1 MIGVPLFYNL
11 AFVPTDNIGAMDAEV
26 LSALKPGHRR
36 AARARRALRSSLPP
50 DFPGSSFYFQP
61 ADIVSQVLNFGVSAP
76 VDVQVEGANLARSY
90 EVARRL
96 RDAMRTV
103 PGAVDVHVAQVL
115 DYPALKVQVD
125 RVRAAQLGL
134 SQRDVAN
141 SMLISLSSSGL
152 IAPSFFLNPANNV
165 NYAVSVQTPIARLA
179 SVPSLLATPLTP
191 AGGARP
197 ADGSGTPA
205 LAEPPEAPAVVLGNV
220 ASVSPGAAPGVVSH
234 YTVQRVIDVEAGVEG
249 RDLGGVV
256 GDIRSRIAALGTLPP
271 GMRITVRGQGEVM
284 AASFRSLGLGLI
296 LAIVLVY
303 CLMVV
308 LFQSWVDP
316 FIIMAAVPGALVG
329 ILWMLALTGTT
340 LNVESLMGSIMAV
353 GIAVSHS
360 LLLVSFAH
368 HPRGGN
374 GGGAPPPPPPGRE
387 NPPRPRLVSGA
398 GDDPRDGADG

>member
-1 MIGVPLFYNL
+1 
-11 AFVPTDNIGAMDAEV
+11 GAMDAEI
-26 LSALKPGHRR
+26 LIALKPGHRPT
-36 AARARRALRSSLPP
+36 ARYMRALRTALPP
-50 DFPGSSFYFQP
+50 QFPGSSFYFQP
-61 ADIVSQVLNFGVSAP
+61 ADIVSQVLNFGVAAP
-76 VDVQVEGANLARSY
+76 VDVQIEGANLRRSY

-96 RDAMRTV
+96 RDAIRTV

-152 IAPSFFLNPANNV
+152 IAPSFFLNPTNNV
-165 NYAVSVQTPIARLA
+165 NYTVSVQTPIARLA
-179 SVPSLLATPLTP
+179 SVPSLLATPLTS
-191 AGGARP
+191 ASGDRRGDASGA
-197 ADGSGTPA
+197 SA
-205 LAEPPEAPAVVLGNV
+205 LATLPEAPAVMLGNV

-234 YTVQRVIDVEAGVEG
+234 YTGQRGVAGGGGGARGHQGGGGVEVEAGVEG

-256 GDIRSRIAALGTLPP
+256 GDIRSRIAALGALPT
-271 GMRITVRGQGEVM
+271 GMRVTVRGQGEVM
-284 AASFRSLGLGLI
+284 TASFRSLGLGLI

-308 LFQSWVDP
+308 LFQSWLDP

-329 ILWMLALTGTT
+329 ILCMLALTGTT

-353 GIAVSHS
+353 GIAVSNS
-360 LLLVSFAH
+360 ILLVSFAKDR
-368 HPRGGN
+368 RGEKGAQGLPAGHE
-374 GGGAPPPPPPGRE
+374 GG
-387 NPPRPRLVSGA
+387 V
-398 GDDPRDGADG
+398 